1 MVARVWLHARQMSSS
16 KIPHCLRFV
25 GVGRRSYVDLS
36 RELILS
42 GSIWARVG
50 QLSFL
55 RSASSQHDQAHCL
68 ANPAAVAD
76 LLSSSMVRTSSMTI
90 SRRPLG
96 PCAENQRCMLL
107 PRPALLS
114 CTAPTMSLVRR
125 LASASV
131 TPCSAV
137 HFWPDFT
144 TGCTSRITWSGES
157 RSIMWRRTLPALNS
171 STTEESGGCT
181 FAERLYSPTVL
192 RLGGTPS
199 HFLRHFLTC
208 RWIASTRV
216 NVTS

>member
-1 MVARVWLHARQMSSS
+1 MD
-16 KIPHCLRFV
+16 F
-25 GVGRRSYVDLS
+25 S
-36 RELILS
+36 RKLILS

-55 RSASSQHDQAHCL
+55 CSASSQHDQSHCL
-68 ANPAAVAD
+68 ANSAAVAD

-90 SRRPLG
+90 SQRPLG
-96 PCAENQRCMLL
+96 PCAENQRCTLL

-131 TPCSAV
+131 TACSAV
-137 HFWPDFT
+137 HFRPDFT

-157 RSIMWRRTLPALNS
+157 RNIMWRRTLPALNS
-171 STTEESGGCT
+171 STTEESGSCT
-181 FAERLYSPTVL
+181 FAEWLFSPTVVK
-192 RLGGTPS
+192 LGGTPI
-199 HFLRHFLTC
+199 HFLRHLLTC

-216 NVTS
+216 SVTS